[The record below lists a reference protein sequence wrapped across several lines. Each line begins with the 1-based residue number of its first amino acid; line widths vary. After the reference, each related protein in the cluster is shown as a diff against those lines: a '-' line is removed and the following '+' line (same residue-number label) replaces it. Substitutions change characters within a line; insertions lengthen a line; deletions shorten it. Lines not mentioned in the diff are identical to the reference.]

1 MEEALLVNGFD
12 KALLGFGRR
21 CGTIVAVY
29 SYEKC
34 VDLLVK
40 QSGMS
45 EDEAHEYM
53 EYNVIGA
60 FVGDKTPIFMIEVGI
75 DDRESLQ

>member
-21 CGTIVAVY
+21 FNAIVAVY
-29 SYEKC
+29 SYAKC
-34 VDLLVK
+34 IAILVK
-40 QSGMS
+40 ESGMS
-45 EDEAHEYM
+45 EEEAHEYM
-53 EYNVIGA
+53 DYNVIGA
-60 FVGDKTPIFMIEVGI
+60 FVGDKTPIFMIEVDI